1 MRKEIS
7 KDFVLLIIT
16 SIASAIG
23 ITSLC
28 VDCRP
33 LAWIAIVI
41 SDSYLSFVLLFAA
54 ILSDDDTFATRHP
67 WMTSIFPHRRTAG
80 LFVVGLLLLSIVSG
94 FAGLYVGAEVF
105 QSSKTPVDALYISLL
120 TLGFTDFSPKPGYG
134 KLVVMGQLASG
145 ILYLV
150 GAIPLLIS
158 RISTFRSP

>member
-1 MRKEIS
+1 MSR
-7 KDFVLLIIT
+7 DFVLLIIT

-23 ITSLC
+23 MTSLF

-33 LAWIAIVI
+33 LAWLAIAI

-54 ILSDDDTFATRHP
+54 ILSDDDTFATRHR
-67 WMTSIFPHRRTAG
+67 WITGFFPRSRTGG
-80 LFVVGLLLLSIVSG
+80 LFVAVLLLLSIVSG

-105 QSSKTPVDALYISLL
+105 QSIKTPADALYISLL

-134 KLVVMGQLASG
+134 QFVVIGQLASG
-145 ILYLV
+145 ILYVL